1 MGRNHSWCSAEIY
14 PKTFNFLTFSCVIYF
29 YLLMTLIL
37 QIIQITLHPM
47 KIHPVN
53 LLKNF
58 CNCNIQ
64 HVEKGRQKLNALTR
78 IASCMDRRKGE

>member
-1 MGRNHSWCSAEIY
+1 
-14 PKTFNFLTFSCVIYF
+14 
-29 YLLMTLIL
+29 MTLIL
-37 QIIQITLHPM
+37 QIMQITLHSM
-47 KIHPVN
+47 KMHPVN

-58 CNCNIQ
+58 GNCNMQ